1 MKSASRSA
9 TAWAICVDLAST
21 ITRIRASVPE
31 GRTSTRPAPARAS
44 SSRYTASASA
54 GDAIMA
60 SFTPPLWGT
69 STFTSTW
76 G

>member
-9 TAWAICVDLAST
+9 TAWAICVVLAST

-44 SSRYTASASA
+44 LLPLHGLRQR